1 MSQIEYIYA
10 EITEPKQLQTC
21 SGVSVRLV
29 SLLSISHDTSSV
41 TMNTTNRTTVRVYT
55 TTSSSNKVT
64 ISKLRNF

>member
-10 EITEPKQLQTC
+10 EITEQKQLQTC